1 MQSIKRILLIR
12 QLSTINRFSTIKT
25 IDESIII
32 PQLQRIYNN
41 LYTLQIVNSY
51 NNLNLKTI
59 IQDTTKNVYIL
70 QKQLK
75 INKVIN
81 IKNVDLSGHV
91 DRY

>member
-1 MQSIKRILLIR
+1 MQSIKRILSIR
-12 QLSTINRFSTIKT
+12 QFVSIKT

-32 PQLQRIYNN
+32 PQLQRIYDN
-41 LYTLQIVNSY
+41 LYTLQTVNSY

>member
-1 MQSIKRILLIR
+1 MQSIKRILPIR
-12 QLSTINRFSTIKT
+12 QLSTINRYSSIKI

-32 PQLQRIYNN
+32 PQLQRIYDN
-41 LYTLQIVNSY
+41 LYTLQTVNSY

-59 IQDTTKNVYIL
+59 IQDTAKNVYIL

-81 IKNVDLSGHV
+81 IKK
-91 DRY
+91 Y